1 MNSNACI
8 IFDIDGTLIDTRES
22 YNKSIKKTVQFLVKY
37 IDISKENLGKIVS
50 DELIFKFR
58 KSGMFNNDID
68 TSYALVLS
76 ILCGPPKKSDLLF
89 FIENIAQNASSKG
102 IKSVE
107 NYLKDYSES
116 RLKQIK
122 KLLRYPGDVNTSI
135 IARVFDEYFYGPQ
148 LFKKQHGTNSKYY
161 SGRPLIENDILLA
174 TNSTLKKISNM
185 FDMRTGIVSGRS
197 RIAAEYSLKS
207 VFEFF
212 DMKGSVYLEDE
223 KREMGKPNPS
233 ALIKSVKSFGVSNA
247 FYVGD
252 SAEDLFMVQRAR
264 KISNLDIKLI
274 GVCASNASSN
284 QIRSL
289 FTSNGTSLIVKNIN
303 ELPNILNKVKTQF

>member
-76 ILCGPPKKSDLLF
+76 ILCGPPKKADLLF
-89 FIENIAQNASSKG
+89 FIENIAQSASSKG

-107 NYLKDYSES
+107 NYLKDYSEI

-185 FDMRTGIVSGRS
+185 FDMRTAIVSGRS

-207 VFEFF
+207 VFKFF

-233 ALIKSVKSFGVSNA
+233 ALIKAVKSFGVSNA
-247 FYVGD
+247 FYVGY

-274 GVCASNASSN
+274 GVCASNARSN

-289 FTSNGTSLIVKNIN
+289 FTRNGTSLIVKNIN

>member
-1 MNSNACI
+1 MNSKTCI

-50 DELIFKFR
+50 DEQIFKFR

-76 ILCGPPKKSDLLF
+76 ILCGPPKKADLLF
-89 FIENIAQNASSKG
+89 FIENIAQSASSKG

-107 NYLKDYSES
+107 NYLKDYSEI

-122 KLLRYPGDVNTSI
+122 KLLMYPGDVKTSI

-207 VFEFF
+207 VFKFF
-212 DMKGSVYLEDE
+212 DIKGSVYLEDE

-274 GVCASNASSN
+274 GVCASNARSN

>member
-1 MNSNACI
+1 CI

-76 ILCGPPKKSDLLF
+76 ILCGPLKKSDLLF

-107 NYLKDYSES
+107 NYLKDYSEI

-174 TNSTLKKISNM
+174 KNSTLKKISNM

-207 VFEFF
+207 VFKFF

-274 GVCASNASSN
+274 GVCASNARSN

-289 FTSNGTSLIVKNIN
+289 FVSNGTSLIVKNIN

>member
-1 MNSNACI
+1 MNLNACI

-37 IDISKENLGKIVS
+37 IDVSKENLGKIVS

-68 TSYALVLS
+68 TCYALVLS

-122 KLLRYPGDVNTSI
+122 KLLKYPGDVNTSI

-174 TNSTLKKISNM
+174 KKSTLNKISNM

-197 RIAAEYSLKS
+197 RIAAEHSLKS
-207 VFEFF
+207 VFKFF

-274 GVCASNASSN
+274 GVCASNARSN

-289 FTSNGTSLIVKNIN
+289 FVSNGTSLIVKNIN

>member
-37 IDISKENLGKIVS
+37 IDISKENLRKIVS

-68 TSYALVLS
+68 TCYALVLS

-122 KLLRYPGDVNTSI
+122 KLLKYPGDVNTSI

-148 LFKKQHGTNSKYY
+148 LFKKQHGINSKYY

-174 TNSTLKKISNM
+174 KKSTLKKISNM

-207 VFEFF
+207 VFKFF

-274 GVCASNASSN
+274 GVCASNARSN

-289 FTSNGTSLIVKNIN
+289 FVSNGTSLIVKNIN

>member
-50 DELIFKFR
+50 DEQIFKFR

-76 ILCGPPKKSDLLF
+76 ILCGPPKKADLLF
-89 FIENIAQNASSKG
+89 FIENIAQSASSKG

-107 NYLKDYSES
+107 NYLKDYSEI

-122 KLLRYPGDVNTSI
+122 KLLMYPGDVKTSI

-207 VFEFF
+207 VFKLF
-212 DMKGSVYLEDE
+212 DIKGSVYLEDE

-274 GVCASNASSN
+274 GVCASNARSN

>member
-50 DELIFKFR
+50 DEQIFKFR

-76 ILCGPPKKSDLLF
+76 ILCGPPKKADLLF
-89 FIENIAQNASSKG
+89 FIEDIAQSASSKG

-107 NYLKDYSES
+107 NYLKDYSEI

-122 KLLRYPGDVNTSI
+122 KLLRYPGDVKTSI

-207 VFEFF
+207 VFKFF
-212 DMKGSVYLEDE
+212 DIKGSVYLEDE
-223 KREMGKPNPS
+223 KRVMGKPNPS

-274 GVCASNASSN
+274 GVCASNARSN

-289 FTSNGTSLIVKNIN
+289 LTSNGTSLIVKNIN

>member
-37 IDISKENLGKIVS
+37 IDLSKENLGKIVS
-50 DELIFKFR
+50 DEVIFKFR

-76 ILCGPPKKSDLLF
+76 ILCGPLKKSDLLF

-116 RLKQIK
+116 HLKQIK

-135 IARVFDEYFYGPQ
+135 IARIFDEYFYGPQ

-161 SGRPLIENDILLA
+161 SGRPLIENDILLV

-185 FDMRTGIVSGRS
+185 FDLRTGIVSGRS

-207 VFEFF
+207 ILKFF

-233 ALIKSVKSFGVSNA
+233 ALIRSVKSFGVSNA

-274 GVCASNASSN
+274 GVCASNARSN

>member
-1 MNSNACI
+1 MNSNTCI
-8 IFDIDGTLIDTRES
+8 IFDIDGTLIDTSES
-22 YNKSIKKTVQFLVKY
+22 YNKSIKKTVQFIVKY

-50 DELIFKFR
+50 NELIFKFR

-76 ILCGPPKKSDLLF
+76 ILFGPPKKSDLLF

-107 NYLKDYSES
+107 NYLKNYSES

-122 KLLRYPGDVNTSI
+122 KILRYPGDVSTSI

-148 LFKKQHGTNSKYY
+148 LFKKQHGANSKYY
-161 SGRPLIENDILLA
+161 SGRPLIENDILLV
-174 TNSTLKKISNM
+174 TNLTLKKISNL

-207 VFEFF
+207 VFKFF

-223 KREMGKPNPS
+223 KREMGKPDPS
-233 ALIKSVKSFGVSNA
+233 ALIKSINSFGVSNA

-274 GVCASNASSN
+274 GVCASNARSN

-289 FTSNGTSLIVKNIN
+289 FVSNGTSLIVKNIN

>member
-1 MNSNACI
+1 
-8 IFDIDGTLIDTRES
+8 
-22 YNKSIKKTVQFLVKY
+22 
-37 IDISKENLGKIVS
+37 
-50 DELIFKFR
+50 
-58 KSGMFNNDID
+58 
-68 TSYALVLS
+68 
-76 ILCGPPKKSDLLF
+76 
-89 FIENIAQNASSKG
+89 
-102 IKSVE
+102 
-107 NYLKDYSES
+107 
-116 RLKQIK
+116 
-122 KLLRYPGDVNTSI
+122 
-135 IARVFDEYFYGPQ
+135 
-148 LFKKQHGTNSKYY
+148 
-161 SGRPLIENDILLA
+161 
-174 TNSTLKKISNM
+174 M

-207 VFEFF
+207 VFKFF
-212 DMKGSVYLEDE
+212 DIKGSVYLEDE

-274 GVCASNASSN
+274 GVCASNARSN

>member
-50 DELIFKFR
+50 DEQIFKFR

-76 ILCGPPKKSDLLF
+76 ILCGPPKKADLLF
-89 FIENIAQNASSKG
+89 FIENIAQSASSKG

-107 NYLKDYSES
+107 NYLKDYSEI

-122 KLLRYPGDVNTSI
+122 KLLMYPGDVKTSI

-207 VFEFF
+207 VFKFF
-212 DMKGSVYLEDE
+212 DIKGSVYLEDE

-274 GVCASNASSN
+274 GVCASNARSN

-289 FTSNGTSLIVKNIN
+289 FVSNGTSLIVKNIN

>member
-1 MNSNACI
+1 
-8 IFDIDGTLIDTRES
+8 
-22 YNKSIKKTVQFLVKY
+22 VQFLVKY

-68 TSYALVLS
+68 TSYVLVLS

-107 NYLKDYSES
+107 NYLKDYSEI

-207 VFEFF
+207 VFKFF

-223 KREMGKPNPS
+223 KREIGKPNPS

>member
-68 TSYALVLS
+68 TSYAHVLS

-102 IKSVE
+102 IISVE

-185 FDMRTGIVSGRS
+185 FDLRTGIVSGRS

-274 GVCASNASSN
+274 GVCASNARSN

>member
-1 MNSNACI
+1 MNSDTCI
-8 IFDIDGTLIDTRES
+8 IFDIDGTLIDTSES

-37 IDISKENLGKIVS
+37 IDVSKENLGKIVS
-50 DELIFKFR
+50 NELIFKFR

-76 ILCGPPKKSDLLF
+76 ILCGPLKKSDLLF

-107 NYLKDYSES
+107 NYLKNYSES

-122 KLLRYPGDVNTSI
+122 KILRYPGDVNTSI
-135 IARVFDEYFYGPQ
+135 ISRVFDEYFYGPQ

-161 SGRPLIENDILLA
+161 SGSPLIENDVLLV

-207 VFEFF
+207 VFKFF
-212 DMKGSVYLEDE
+212 DMEGSVYLEDE
-223 KREMGKPNPS
+223 KREMGKPDPS
-233 ALIKSVKSFGVSNA
+233 ALIKSINSFGVSNA

-274 GVCASNASSN
+274 GVCASNARSN

>member
-207 VFEFF
+207 VFKFF

>member
-1 MNSNACI
+1 MNSDICI
-8 IFDIDGTLIDTRES
+8 IFDIDGTLIDTSES

-37 IDISKENLGKIVS
+37 IDVSKEKLGKIVS
-50 DELIFKFR
+50 NELIFKFR

-76 ILCGPPKKSDLLF
+76 ILCGPLKKSDLLF

-107 NYLKDYSES
+107 NYLRNYSES

-122 KLLRYPGDVNTSI
+122 KILRYPGDVNTSI
-135 IARVFDEYFYGPQ
+135 ISRVFDEYFYGPQ

-161 SGRPLIENDILLA
+161 SGSPLIENDILLV

-207 VFEFF
+207 VFKFF

-223 KREMGKPNPS
+223 KREMGKPDPS
-233 ALIKSVKSFGVSNA
+233 ALIKSINSFGVSNA

-274 GVCASNASSN
+274 GVCASNARSN

>member
-1 MNSNACI
+1 MNSNTCI
-8 IFDIDGTLIDTRES
+8 IFDIDGTLIDTSES

-37 IDISKENLGKIVS
+37 IDVSKENLGKIVS

-68 TSYALVLS
+68 TSYALLLS
-76 ILCGPPKKSDLLF
+76 ILCGPLKKSDLLF
-89 FIENIAQNASSKG
+89 FIENIAQDASSKG

-107 NYLKDYSES
+107 NYLKDYSNS
-116 RLKQIK
+116 HLKQIK

-135 IARVFDEYFYGPQ
+135 ISRVFDEYFYGPQ

-161 SGRPLIENDILLA
+161 SGRPLIENDILLV

-207 VFEFF
+207 VFKFF

-223 KREMGKPNPS
+223 KRQMGKPDPS
-233 ALIKSVKSFGVSNA
+233 ALIKSINSFGVSNA

-274 GVCASNASSN
+274 GVCASNARSN

>member
-37 IDISKENLGKIVS
+37 IDLSKENLGKIVS
-50 DELIFKFR
+50 DEVIFKFR

-76 ILCGPPKKSDLLF
+76 ILCGPLKKSDLLF

-116 RLKQIK
+116 HLKQIK

-148 LFKKQHGTNSKYY
+148 LFKKQHGANSKYY
-161 SGRPLIENDILLA
+161 SGRPLIENDILLV
-174 TNSTLKKISNM
+174 TNSTLKKISNL

-207 VFEFF
+207 VFKFF

-223 KREMGKPNPS
+223 KREMGKPDPS
-233 ALIKSVKSFGVSNA
+233 ALIKSINSFGVSNA

-274 GVCASNASSN
+274 GVCASNARSN

-289 FTSNGTSLIVKNIN
+289 FVSNGTSLIVKNIN

>member
-1 MNSNACI
+1 
-8 IFDIDGTLIDTRES
+8 
-22 YNKSIKKTVQFLVKY
+22 
-37 IDISKENLGKIVS
+37 
-50 DELIFKFR
+50 
-58 KSGMFNNDID
+58 
-68 TSYALVLS
+68 
-76 ILCGPPKKSDLLF
+76 
-89 FIENIAQNASSKG
+89 
-102 IKSVE
+102 
-107 NYLKDYSES
+107 
-116 RLKQIK
+116 
-122 KLLRYPGDVNTSI
+122 I

-148 LFKKQHGTNSKYY
+148 LFKKQHGINSKYY

-274 GVCASNASSN
+274 GVCASNARSN

>member
-1 MNSNACI
+1 MNSDICI
-8 IFDIDGTLIDTRES
+8 IFDIDGTLIDTSES

-37 IDISKENLGKIVS
+37 IDVSKEKLGKIVS
-50 DELIFKFR
+50 NELIFKFR

-76 ILCGPPKKSDLLF
+76 ILCGPLKKSDLLF

-107 NYLKDYSES
+107 NYLKNYSES

-122 KLLRYPGDVNTSI
+122 KILRYPGDVNTSI
-135 IARVFDEYFYGPQ
+135 ISRVFDEYFYGPQ

-161 SGRPLIENDILLA
+161 SGSPLIENDILLV

-207 VFEFF
+207 VFKFF

-223 KREMGKPNPS
+223 KREMGKPDPS
-233 ALIKSVKSFGVSNA
+233 ALIKSINSFGVSNA

-274 GVCASNASSN
+274 GVCASNARSN

>member
-1 MNSNACI
+1 
-8 IFDIDGTLIDTRES
+8 
-22 YNKSIKKTVQFLVKY
+22 
-37 IDISKENLGKIVS
+37 
-50 DELIFKFR
+50 
-58 KSGMFNNDID
+58 
-68 TSYALVLS
+68 
-76 ILCGPPKKSDLLF
+76 
-89 FIENIAQNASSKG
+89 
-102 IKSVE
+102 
-107 NYLKDYSES
+107 
-116 RLKQIK
+116 
-122 KLLRYPGDVNTSI
+122 
-135 IARVFDEYFYGPQ
+135 

-161 SGRPLIENDILLA
+161 SGRPLIENDILLV

-185 FDMRTGIVSGRS
+185 FDTRTGIVSGRS

-207 VFEFF
+207 VFKLF

-274 GVCASNASSN
+274 GVCASNARSN

>member
-1 MNSNACI
+1 MNSNTCI
-8 IFDIDGTLIDTRES
+8 IFDIDGTLIDTSES

-37 IDISKENLGKIVS
+37 IDVSKENLGKIVS

-68 TSYALVLS
+68 TSYALLLS
-76 ILCGPPKKSDLLF
+76 ILCGPLKKSDLLF

-107 NYLKDYSES
+107 NYLRDYSKS
-116 RLKQIK
+116 HLKQIK

-135 IARVFDEYFYGPQ
+135 ISRVFDEYFYGPQ

-161 SGRPLIENDILLA
+161 SGRPLIENDIVLV

-207 VFEFF
+207 VFKFF

-223 KREMGKPNPS
+223 KRQMGKPDPS
-233 ALIKSVKSFGVSNA
+233 ALIKSINSFGVSNA

-274 GVCASNASSN
+274 GVCASNARSN

>member
-107 NYLKDYSES
+107 NYLKDYSEI

-207 VFEFF
+207 VFKFF

-274 GVCASNASSN
+274 GVCASNARSN

>member
-76 ILCGPPKKSDLLF
+76 ILCGTQKKSDLLF
-89 FIENIAQNASSKG
+89 FIENIAQNTSSKG

-107 NYLKDYSES
+107 NYLKDYSEI

-207 VFEFF
+207 VFKFF

-264 KISNLDIKLI
+264 KISNLDIILI